1 MAGLLPS
8 QQKAQPQMRRTMA
21 STRGN
26 KLGRMS
32 VVQAGVLCACTAV
45 VSFYFGMILGS
56 SAASHCTSNV
66 ADSNAANCL
75 TEDQVQERVQR
86 ELNKSSSSQVK
97 AQGSGR
103 GGAENRFPRGMQHL
117 VSGMAQVDRDDFAK
131 RFDLGVPLDP
141 SDSMNNKI
149 LMLYNTPSAI
159 PPEVMNEAA
168 GQAPL
173 PLLSAENATSHCDFF
188 HVVLQ
193 DHGGKRRQC
202 TAIFGQYEAFHIQ
215 KYMRLP
221 EHKAPL
227 DPKLPL
233 RIVNRGAQSSGRKS
247 TAAPSLETT
256 KNYWKTLQSYLG
268 RIDEVVAKLK
278 PLVEKIA
285 VQNTVIV
292 QVCNFGQ
299 SELLINFLCSAR
311 QRSLDTSAVLVF
323 ATDQE
328 TYDLVNAIGGATVF
342 YDQELFGDMPTKAAG
357 RYGDPTFMRMMM
369 AKIYCVQLINM
380 LGYDILFQD
389 VDVVW
394 YQNPLAYFHNKDAD
408 DADFDVYF
416 QDDGNHAL
424 FYA

>member
-1 MAGLLPS
+1 
-8 QQKAQPQMRRTMA
+8 
-21 STRGN
+21 
-26 KLGRMS
+26 
-32 VVQAGVLCACTAV
+32 
-45 VSFYFGMILGS
+45 
-56 SAASHCTSNV
+56 
-66 ADSNAANCL
+66 
-75 TEDQVQERVQR
+75 
-86 ELNKSSSSQVK
+86 
-97 AQGSGR
+97 
-103 GGAENRFPRGMQHL
+103 
-117 VSGMAQVDRDDFAK
+117 
-131 RFDLGVPLDP
+131 
-141 SDSMNNKI
+141 
-149 LMLYNTPSAI
+149 
-159 PPEVMNEAA
+159 
-168 GQAPL
+168 
-173 PLLSAENATSHCDFF
+173 
-188 HVVLQ
+188 
-193 DHGGKRRQC
+193 
-202 TAIFGQYEAFHIQ
+202 
-215 KYMRLP
+215 MRLP

-278 PLVEKIA
+278 PLVEKNA

-424 FYA
+424 FYAPYSANTGFYYVRANEKTQYFFNSFLMAGDLVIETRSHQIPLVALLQEHSSMYGLRIKIFSRDGDIFPGGHAYHRRKSLMQDLFAGKSQAQIFHMSWTNSKTNKVKFFQQMGEYFLQDQCREKSVADIWGQETPGDLAAKCCSEEPKIVCHFRDKPSKIPCKESPPIDKGGKSFW